1 MRNLAK
7 GVLALALVA
16 VAVATGLVEK
26 GGSMTTVAADAAGSI
41 YKHKLNTISGEPVE
55 LSKYKGKVI
64 LFVNVA
70 SACGYTGQYKPLQA
84 ISEKYKEQGLEV
96 VGVPCNQFGGQEPG
110 SADEIQTFCSN
121 KYGVTFDLLA
131 KTDVNGPK
139 ASPLYVDLK
148 AQSPNGTGDIGWN
161 FEKFLVS
168 RDGKVVGRYKSGV
181 KPDSKELVTAIE
193 AELAKK

>member
-1 MRNLAK
+1 MKSLVRGLMI
-7 GVLALALVA
+7 LALVSAA
-16 VAVATGLVEK
+16 VVTGLMTK
-26 GGSMTTVAADAAGSI
+26 GDKMTTVAADATGSI
-41 YKHKLNTISGEPVE
+41 YRHKLTTLSGEPVE

-84 ISEKYKEQGLEV
+84 ISEKYKDQGLEV

-148 AQSPNGTGDIGWN
+148 AQSPNGNGDIGWN

-181 KPDSKELVTAIE
+181 KPDSKELVSAIE